1 MKITEYVEIRTVPI
15 DLSVIDQVL
24 WGCVLVVVGVVIVLV
39 CQALRGG

>member
-24 WGCVLVVVGVVIVLV
+24 WGWLSCWCV
-39 CQALRGG
+39 RR